1 MSEISEKAK
10 GLIYNLKYREYTTRN
25 TPTRWNKNLEKTAR
39 AELDNYIA
47 ELSQAL
53 GLITTLKPTMVMDAD
68 HPLEMAKEVVEYV
81 TARIAELEALV
92 ERLIEAG
99 NWLNAMHED
108 GVFVDELNAARTSWK
123 LAVSDWQSMPSHVT
137 NPLESQGIVTRNG
150 GEG

>member
-1 MSEISEKAK
+1 M
-10 GLIYNLKYREYTTRN
+10 N
-25 TPTRWNKNLEKTAR
+25 
-39 AELDNYIA
+39 
-47 ELSQAL
+47 
-53 GLITTLKPTMVMDAD
+53 TLKPCPFCGGTKICTEKGINLNYCDNCSAESNVERWNARPIEDA
-68 HPLEMAKEVVEYV
+68 LNK
-81 TARIAELEALV
+81 RIAELEALV

>member
-1 MSEISEKAK
+1 LEQW
-10 GLIYNLKYREYTTRN
+10 NTR
-25 TPTRWNKNLEKTAR
+25 PIEDDLRK
-39 AELDNYIA
+39 
-47 ELSQAL
+47 
-53 GLITTLKPTMVMDAD
+53 
-68 HPLEMAKEVVEYV
+68 
-81 TARIAELEALV
+81 RIAELEGMV

>member
-1 MSEISEKAK
+1 MSDI
-10 GLIYNLKYREYTTRN
+10 LQLYREAME
-25 TPTRWNKNLEKTAR
+25 NLRQENDR
-39 AELDNYIA
+39 
-47 ELSQAL
+47 
-53 GLITTLKPTMVMDAD
+53 
-68 HPLEMAKEVVEYV
+68 LE
-81 TARIAELEALV
+81 ARIAELEAMV